1 MPLAFFQIRG
11 ILPCMSIGRIPPIL
25 RKKSHSRK
33 TKKRLAVKSAMLA
46 AHAAKNHRR
55 QRRG

>member
-1 MPLAFFQIRG
+1 
-11 ILPCMSIGRIPPIL
+11 MSIGRIPPIL

-46 AHAAKNHRR
+46 ARAAKNHRR